1 MCSFRSLPWLR
12 RILPHARRLSL
23 ALAVLSPA
31 CPQCVRSHAGDPDQ
45 IFAYSSRHL
54 VDANAQRASRSPTT
68 ATCCLWHCIR
78 FACSYIASRPRP
90 PGSLVRFLP
99 RLSSLLCLVHLA
111 VPLLL
116 PACSFISTEP
126 TCTRTPSTCNAS
138 RMSPLLV
145 RCFASCLACLFF
157 CSVLPVHPAVPVAP
171 SCSSF
176 ISTQP
181 MPRTPSNP
189 SRMSLLLSPLRNTKQ
204 NFSSPTTR
212 SPSPMKSHWRQ
223 AHHVDC
229 VDNPVRCL
237 AAAAK
242 HWAWA
247 G

>member
-1 MCSFRSLPWLR
+1 
-12 RILPHARRLSL
+12 
-23 ALAVLSPA
+23 
-31 CPQCVRSHAGDPDQ
+31 
-45 IFAYSSRHL
+45 
-54 VDANAQRASRSPTT
+54 
-68 ATCCLWHCIR
+68 
-78 FACSYIASRPRP
+78 
-90 PGSLVRFLP
+90 
-99 RLSSLLCLVHLA
+99 
-111 VPLLL
+111 
-116 PACSFISTEP
+116 
-126 TCTRTPSTCNAS
+126 
-138 RMSPLLV
+138 MSPLLV

-247 G
+247 GWLMGWLAGFFLILASFFSKKNNQWLRSKSGGGSPLIRPPNRPNSPLGACLGWFGPLLGSEQPWGGPVLSPENAATVRGSPFPEEVLSF